1 MAFISSI
8 SASDWIDI
16 TCAALVLFFAA
27 YDARRGLSATLA
39 QIAALVLSFK
49 LAFVI
54 FPRASAAVGGG
65 IAGAILAAVA
75 AVAVFLL
82 LRYAI
87 AKVAHVILMPPIDN
101 ILGALTGAAKALLL
115 LLAAFFAVALGTGK
129 SYSKTPFAKSRAGSR
144 VLPAVERILAPS
156 GEKLPCSLRAR

>member
-49 LAFVI
+49 FAFVI
-54 FPRASAAVGGG
+54 FGGG